1 MTPII
6 LLERLAEFVEEN
18 ISDIKLQVR
27 VTNTKPGEE
36 KERAAE
42 VHKMRLKKKE
52 DKQPARSEDPIKP
65 EARSDSKTVN
75 PPEENTES
83 RYSQVD

>member
-27 VTNTKPGEE
+27 VTNTKPG
-36 KERAAE
+36 
-42 VHKMRLKKKE
+42 
-52 DKQPARSEDPIKP
+52 
-65 EARSDSKTVN
+65 
-75 PPEENTES
+75 
-83 RYSQVD
+83 